1 MTRDEDLPFDT
12 KMLDQMAS
20 VCVHFGLNLKS
31 GQDLII
37 TSTVESLP
45 LVRRITEEAY
55 RAGAGVVTT
64 MLSDEELSLAK
75 YRYGNDESF
84 DRAPE
89 WLFKGM
95 AEAFGNNTARL
106 ATSGD
111 NPMLLSE
118 QDPAK
123 ISRAGKAMSIAAKPA
138 MERITNFETNW
149 NIVSYPG
156 TAWAKQ
162 VFPDLSER
170 DAVASLAKALFSASR
185 IDGKDPLKDLHEH
198 HAVLKARQE
207 WMNDYAFESLH
218 YTGPGI
224 DLVLGLAD
232 GHAWKGGASMA
243 KNGIVCSPNIPTEE
257 VFTTPHAHRVDGV
270 VRASKPLV
278 HRGTLIDGIE
288 VRFEAGKIVEAK
300 ASKGEEVFLQLL
312 DTDEGASRLGEVAL
326 VPHSSPISQSGLL
339 FYNTLYD
346 ENAACH
352 IALGQCYSKCFKGEI
367 GNDSKTI
374 EEAGGNSSMIHVDW
388 MIGSGELDIDG
399 ITADGKRIPVFRNGE
414 WAESL

>member
-106 ATSGD
+106 AISGD

-185 IDGKDPLKDLHEH
+185 IDGQDPLKD
-198 HAVLKARQE
+198 
-207 WMNDYAFESLH
+207 
-218 YTGPGI
+218 
-224 DLVLGLAD
+224 
-232 GHAWKGGASMA
+232 
-243 KNGIVCSPNIPTEE
+243 
-257 VFTTPHAHRVDGV
+257 
-270 VRASKPLV
+270 
-278 HRGTLIDGIE
+278 
-288 VRFEAGKIVEAK
+288 
-300 ASKGEEVFLQLL
+300 
-312 DTDEGASRLGEVAL
+312 
-326 VPHSSPISQSGLL
+326 
-339 FYNTLYD
+339 
-346 ENAACH
+346 
-352 IALGQCYSKCFKGEI
+352 
-367 GNDSKTI
+367 
-374 EEAGGNSSMIHVDW
+374 
-388 MIGSGELDIDG
+388 
-399 ITADGKRIPVFRNGE
+399 
-414 WAESL
+414 